1 MIHSAP
7 SRILR
12 VIAAQLNNQI
22 GPLAQLENRSG
33 VATSRKISLTL
44 PTSTWGDNRARS
56 LRSGLNAHLT
66 GFHRCTDVSERPKY
80 LYKYFTLIVLGAS
93 TGGGEKSTHLCQRG
107 PLSDCPA
114 QQFKNVNLH
123 TSHTS
128 RQNTVLP
135 SPHVAQSRPDIACSH
150 TYAPA

>member
-1 MIHSAP
+1 MIHSAL

-66 GFHRCTDVSERPKY
+66 GFTDTSMSANAVSTGASER
-80 LYKYFTLIVLGAS
+80 VS
-93 TGGGEKSTHLCQRG
+93 TRGETSTHLSQ
-107 PLSDCPA
+107 
-114 QQFKNVNLH
+114 
-123 TSHTS
+123 TSS
-128 RQNTVLP
+128 R
-135 SPHVAQSRPDIACSH
+135 
-150 TYAPA
+150 